1 MFFYIEPQIRK
12 TSIHIGNKSIV
23 SELLMN
29 YISRTN
35 SPPEIIVQ
43 VQEGGSKLMT
53 YTRYTLHYSIIH
65 LIYYQ
70 IFYNICNMTR

>member
-35 SPPEIIVQ
+35 SPPEIVVQ
-43 VQEGGSKLMT
+43 VQEDGSKLMT

-65 LIYYQ
+65 IIYYQ
-70 IFYNICNMTR
+70 IFYNVYNMTI